1 MIFFLI
7 LTVRG
12 TFHRK
17 DFKSKKIWGY
27 FLKKTEVLYS
37 EHNKRAEAAK
47 SSCSAACNFL
57 QYIDSMIMAKDHLKM
72 RSRCLVH
79 KFSFKDIFKDIN
91 HGLRGATLKKILY
104 GCFHFLWLW
113 LLIAIM
119 KRCAEPCTMQ
129 LYCTSLIETRKKENT
144 NNIKISVKSYKNCS

>member
-47 SSCSAACNFL
+47 SSYSAACNFL

-91 HGLRGATLKKILY
+91 HG
-104 GCFHFLWLW
+104 
-113 LLIAIM
+113 
-119 KRCAEPCTMQ
+119 
-129 LYCTSLIETRKKENT
+129 
-144 NNIKISVKSYKNCS
+144 